1 MQFWKYKIY
10 VFILTYRPIIF
21 NQAFIFYNIIYTIYG
36 DDRESE
42 KELEKKKRPLFF
54 KDLQMRHRG
63 FEPRTTWLKVKCST
77 DWANIPYNLFSYNA
91 QSRNRTSDTWIFS
104 PLLYQLSYLGILERK
119 KLSPYL
125 EQPSGMK
132 TYLQNHILK
141 SIFFT
146 VSSTTSTF
154 WISPRP
160 ISNSQLRTL
169 LHFHLCPIYL
179 VVFKG
184 SYFFRMGY
192 LILRGASRLDAF
204 SVYPVQTWLPGRELS
219 SSTGTPAVRP
229 PRSTRTKGSS
239 SQISSAYAG

>member
-1 MQFWKYKIY
+1 MNPLKSSSPSRTR
-10 VFILTYRPIIF
+10 TY
-21 NQAFIFYNIIYTIYG
+21 
-36 DDRESE
+36 D
-42 KELEKKKRPLFF
+42 
-54 KDLQMRHRG
+54 
-63 FEPRTTWLKVKCST
+63 
-77 DWANIPYNLFSYNA
+77 NA
-91 QSRNRTSDTWIFS
+91 VNSRA
-104 PLLYQLSYLGILERK
+104 LYLLSYRGIK
-119 KLSPYL
+119 V
-125 EQPSGMK
+125 

-204 SVYPVQTWLPGRELS
+204 SVYPVQTWLPGRELR

-229 PRSTRTKGSS
+229 PRSSRTKGSS